1 MPEELSK
8 KRVDG
13 GVDPLGKLAGGMAR
27 AADTR
32 ARARAK
38 AAKVTGAGV
47 AAIRARAKRA
57 HQALGGEHGDSFKG
71 NLLGEDGTYEMPK
84 PLVDDRERVE
94 LGTLTRRYEKLTSP
108 GPLAKAG
115 KQLNDKVPAQ
125 VKALTGKV
133 GEVAKGSLSGLTR
146 QELMVS
152 ALKVAAEGFADLERR
167 AARASVSREYVI
179 RRINEGTQ
187 GQKVSSLSEICLLRA
202 YDVAAVTASE
212 RRQHM
217 GIALVEG
224 GGTGAA
230 GFWGLPA
237 NLALSMLIYFRA
249 VQSVAMFYGY
259 DVKDGPSGEL
269 DIASEVFQSALAPK
283 TRTDVISEYIGKTL
297 VYAESAAVKQA
308 TKRGWAAMVEQGGAA
323 LTIARIRALANGPA
337 RKAVERGGQKA
348 LEEGVFKKALA
359 QVGQKMSLKTVG
371 KMVPVIGAGF
381 GALFDTAQM
390 GRVLDFADIFYHVR
404 FINEKEERAQRLIEQ
419 SPFAKETQNKS
430 ARPVEKPSCP

>member
-1 MPEELSK
+1 MSDTTAGREVGTPRV
-8 KRVDG
+8 KRGMAQMLKG
-13 GVDPLGKLAGGMAR
+13 GVIMDVVTPDQAKIAEDAGAVAVMALERVPADIRAQGGVARMSDPDLIDGIIDAVSIPVM
-27 AADTR
+27 
-32 ARARAK
+32 AK
-38 AAKVTGAGV
+38 ARIGHFVEAQVLQSLGVDYIDESEVLTPADYAHHIDKWAFTVPFVCGAT
-47 AAIRARAKRA
+47 
-57 HQALGGEHGDSFKG
+57 
-71 NLLGEDGTYEMPK
+71 NLGE
-84 PLVDDRERVE
+84 
-94 LGTLTRRYEKLTSP
+94 
-108 GPLAKAG
+108 
-115 KQLNDKVPAQ
+115 
-125 VKALTGKV
+125 AL
-133 GEVAKGSLSGLTR
+133 
-146 QELMVS
+146 
-152 ALKVAAEGFADLERR
+152 
-167 AARASVSREYVI
+167 
-179 RRINEGTQ
+179 RRINEGAQ

-259 DVKDGPSGEL
+259 DVKNGPSGEL
-269 DIASEVFQSALAPK
+269 DIASEVFQGALAPK

-348 LEEGVFKKALA
+348 LEAGVFKKALA

-390 GRVLDFADIFYHVR
+390 RRILNFADIFYHVR

-430 ARPVEKPSCP
+430 S

>member
-1 MPEELSK
+1 
-8 KRVDG
+8 
-13 GVDPLGKLAGGMAR
+13 MAR
-27 AADTR
+27 TANTR
-32 ARARAK
+32 VRARAK

-57 HQALGGEHGDSFKG
+57 HQALGGEYGDSFKG

-94 LGTLTRRYEKLTSP
+94 LGTLTRHYEELTSP

-224 GGTGAA
+224 GGTGAQ
-230 GFWGLPA
+230 LPD
-237 NLALSMLIYFRA
+237 RK
-249 VQSVAMFYGY
+249 SV
-259 DVKDGPSGEL
+259 V
-269 DIASEVFQSALAPK
+269 
-283 TRTDVISEYIGKTL
+283 
-297 VYAESAAVKQA
+297 
-308 TKRGWAAMVEQGGAA
+308 
-323 LTIARIRALANGPA
+323 
-337 RKAVERGGQKA
+337 
-348 LEEGVFKKALA
+348 
-359 QVGQKMSLKTVG
+359 
-371 KMVPVIGAGF
+371 
-381 GALFDTAQM
+381 
-390 GRVLDFADIFYHVR
+390 
-404 FINEKEERAQRLIEQ
+404 
-419 SPFAKETQNKS
+419 
-430 ARPVEKPSCP
+430 

>member
-27 AADTR
+27 TANTR

-57 HQALGGEHGDSFKG
+57 HQALGGEYGDSFKG

-94 LGTLTRRYEKLTSP
+94 LGTLTRRYEELTSP

-115 KQLNDKVPAQ
+115 KQLNDKVPAR

-146 QELMVS
+146 QELMVN
-152 ALKVAAEGFADLERR
+152 ALKVAAEGFADLERQ

-202 YDVAAVTASE
+202 YDVAAVT
-212 RRQHM
+212 
-217 GIALVEG
+217 
-224 GGTGAA
+224 A

-269 DIASEVFQSALAPK
+269 DIASEVFQGALAPK

-348 LEEGVFKKALA
+348 LEAGVFKKALA

-381 GALFDTAQM
+381 GAFFDTAQM